1 MIPDT
6 RYAAVSIFAF
16 SILAVF
22 LFSGDGPFPSVLQK
36 KDTLA
41 PAIVASKA
49 TFASGSSA
57 ATPFFDKD
65 GGLSGNGEAAG
76 QTALPT
82 FPIDLNTAS
91 AQTLELLPGVGKKTA
106 QRIIDMRSEK
116 GGFRS
121 VEELAE
127 VRYIGRHK
135 LEKIRPFVAVKPH
148 KR

>member
-6 RYAAVSIFAF
+6 RYAAVSILAF
-16 SILAVF
+16 SLLAVF
-22 LFSGDGPFPSVLQK
+22 LFSGDGPFPSVLHK
-36 KDTLA
+36 KHSVA
-41 PAIVASKA
+41 PVAEVKAAIVSSSSEAS
-49 TFASGSSA
+49 SR
-57 ATPFFDKD
+57 FFDKD
-65 GGLSGNGEAAG
+65 GSLSENADASE

-82 FPIDLNTAS
+82 FPIDINTAS
-91 AQTLELLPGVGKKTA
+91 VQTLELLPGVGRKTA
-106 QRIIDMRSEK
+106 QRIIDKRAEK

>member
-6 RYAAVSIFAF
+6 RYAAVAILVF

-22 LFSGDGPFPSVLQK
+22 LFSGDGPFSSVLQK
-36 KDTLA
+36 KHSAT

-49 TFASGSSA
+49 TFASGSAA
-57 ATPFFDKD
+57 ATLFSDKD
-65 GGLSGNGEAAG
+65 GGLSGNGEVAG

-82 FPIDLNTAS
+82 FPVDLNTAS
-91 AQTLELLPGVGKKTA
+91 AQTLEFLPGVGKKTA
-106 QRIIDMRSEK
+106 QRIIAKRSEK

-135 LEKIRPFVAVKPH
+135 LDKIRPFVAVKPH

>member
-1 MIPDT
+1 MIPYT
-6 RYAAVSIFAF
+6 RYAAVSILAFAV
-16 SILAVF
+16 LAVF
-22 LFSGDGPFPSVLQK
+22 LFSGDGPFQSALNK
-36 KDTLA
+36 KDSVA
-41 PAIVASKA
+41 PATGAK
-49 TFASGSSA
+49 A
-57 ATPFFDKD
+57 ATVLDGFEAASPFSDRP
-65 GGLSGNGEAAG
+65 GSLSGNADASS

-91 AQTLELLPGVGKKTA
+91 EETLELLPGVGRKTA
-106 QRIIDMRSEK
+106 QRIIEKRSEK

-135 LEKIRPFVAVKPH
+135 LEKIRPFVVVKPH

>member
-6 RYAAVSIFAF
+6 RYAAVSILAF
-16 SILAVF
+16 SVLAVF
-22 LFSGDGPFPSVLQK
+22 LFSGDGPFPSAFNK
-36 KDTLA
+36 KHSVA
-41 PAIVASKA
+41 PVTEASTAIVS
-49 TFASGSSA
+49 SGSEVTSHL
-57 ATPFFDKD
+57 FDKD
-65 GGLSGNGEAAG
+65 GSLSGNADAPR
-76 QTALPT
+76 QTAFPA

-106 QRIIDMRSEK
+106 QRIIDKRSEK